1 MQYLKIGVVFLCSL
15 SLSVLSFAQ
24 GNFKVE
30 TNRKTMDLSEYV
42 EVKYIV
48 EGGKARNFNPGDLS
62 AFEISGKNDMSQT
75 NIVNG
80 RVTQSKIY
88 TYYLKPKK
96 EGTFKIAGGS
106 VMIGKTRYRA
116 KPVSITVSK
125 TKQTEQADS
134 LARKKQGSF
143 DDFVYIDI
151 VLDKDTVYK
160 GEQVIARYNLY
171 TLYQIS
177 NFNITE
183 NPALPGFW
191 IRNLNDNNYPQRTQ
205 VINGKQFRVVELKR
219 VAMFPQK
226 SGNLELD
233 KIEIEGYVKVKQS
246 NRKRSNDPFQDLFDD
261 PFFSSPFSRYKTE
274 KRKIASET
282 KTLVVKELPE
292 PIPDGF
298 TGGVGKFTAGASV
311 ANSSLK
317 TNESLSLN
325 FTINGDGNIKL
336 LDGPELELP
345 EGFEAYDTK
354 IEENI
359 YTNSGKVRGSKKFE
373 YPIIPR
379 KPGKYKIPQID
390 WWYFDVATEKYK
402 NYKLGPYT
410 ITVEPGDDYA
420 DNQSTFDEG
429 AYQLKPIKTGKA
441 VFSKRS
447 IRALV
452 SSPVAWVLAGFPVL
466 LLPLIGF
473 IKKQQELNK
482 PTEQQ
487 LQYSKAKQ
495 VAIDRLSQAEQ
506 FMHKQE
512 DKLFYDEVIRSV
524 WGYLQNKF
532 GIENSE
538 LDKPIIQ
545 KTLADNN
552 IQQPTTAGINEVI
565 SLCEIALFAPSASGV
580 SKSQVYE
587 KAVNHISEIE
597 EQLS

>member
-1 MQYLKIGVVFLCSL
+1 MQYLKFGFIFLCCL
-15 SLSVLSFAQ
+15 GINFSVLGQ
-24 GNFKVE
+24 GNFKVT
-30 TNRKTMDLSEYV
+30 TNRTTMDLSEYV
-42 EVKYIV
+42 EVKYTI
-48 EGGKARNFNPGDLS
+48 EGGNERNFNPGDLS
-62 AFEISGKNDMSQT
+62 AFEISGKNETSQT
-75 NIVNG
+75 NIVNTK
-80 RVTQSKIY
+80 VSQSKIY
-88 TYYLKPKK
+88 TFYLKPKK
-96 EGTFKIAGGS
+96 EGVLRISGAS
-106 VMIGKTRYRA
+106 VMIGKKRHRA
-116 KPVSITVSK
+116 KTVNITVSK

-143 DDFVYIDI
+143 KDFVYIDI

-177 NFNITE
+177 NFNITQ

-191 IRNLNDNNYPQRTQ
+191 IRNLNDNNYPQKTQ
-205 VINGKQFRVVELKR
+205 VTNGKQFRVVELKR

-233 KIEIEGYVKVKQS
+233 NIEIEGYVKVKQT
-246 NRKRSNDPFQDLFDD
+246 NRRRSNDPFDIFDD

-274 KRKIASET
+274 KRKIASDT

-311 ANSSLK
+311 ENSNLK

-336 LDGPELELP
+336 LDGPILELP

-354 IEENI
+354 VEENI
-359 YTNSGKVRGSKKFE
+359 YTNSGKVRGSKKFV

-379 KPGKYKIPQID
+379 EPGKYKIPAID
-390 WWYFDVATEKYK
+390 WYYFDVERGNYK

-410 ITVEPGDDYA
+410 VNVEPGDDYT

-429 AYQLKPIKTGKA
+429 AYQLKPIKTNKA
-441 VFSKRS
+441 ELAKQRM
-447 IRALV
+447 RALV
-452 SSPVAWVLAGFPVL
+452 SSPISWALAGFPIL

-482 PTEQQ
+482 PTAQQ
-487 LQYSKAKQ
+487 IQYSKAKQ
-495 VAIDRLSQAEQ
+495 VAIERLSQAEEL
-506 FMHKQE
+506 MHHKE

-545 KTLADNN
+545 QTLSTEN
-552 IQQPTTAGINEVI
+552 IEQQTITGVNEVI
-565 SLCEIALFAPSASGV
+565 SLCEIALFAPSAAGV
-580 SKSQVYE
+580 SKKEVYE
-587 KAVNHISEIE
+587 KAVNYISQIE

>member
-1 MQYLKIGVVFLCSL
+1 MQFLKIGLVFISSL
-15 SLSVLSFAQ
+15 LLSYHSLAQ

-30 TNRKTMDLSEYV
+30 TNRTTMDLSEFV
-42 EVKYIV
+42 EVKFIIS
-48 EGGKARNFNPGDLS
+48 GGKARNFNPGDLS
-62 AFEISGKNDMSQT
+62 AFDISGQNDMSQT

-106 VMIGKTRYRA
+106 VMIGKTRHRA
-116 KPVSITVSK
+116 KTVNITVSK
-125 TKQTEQADS
+125 TKQTEKADS
-134 LARKKQGSF
+134 IARKKQGSF
-143 DDFVYIDI
+143 KDFVYIDI

-177 NFNITE
+177 NFNITQ

-191 IRNLNDNNYPQRTQ
+191 IRNLNDNNFPQRTQ
-205 VINGKQFRVVELKR
+205 IIDGKKFRVVELKR

-233 KIEIEGYVKVKQS
+233 NIEIEGYVKVKQS
-246 NRKRSNDPFQDLFDD
+246 NRRKSNDPFQDLFDD

-274 KRKIASET
+274 KRKIASDM

-292 PIPDGF
+292 PVPDGF

-311 ANSSLK
+311 ENSNLK
-317 TNESLSLN
+317 TNESLTLN

-336 LDGPELELP
+336 LDGPVLDLP

-354 IEENI
+354 VEENI
-359 YTNSGKVRGSKKFE
+359 YTNSGKVRGSKKFM
-373 YPIIPR
+373 YPVIPR
-379 KPGKYKIPQID
+379 KPGKYKIPAID
-390 WWYFDVATEKYK
+390 WYYFDVATETYK

-410 ITVEPGDDYA
+410 VNVEPGDDYA

-429 AYQLKPIKTGKA
+429 AYQLKPIKSHKA
-441 VFSKRS
+441 VLSKKG

-452 SSPVAWVLAGFPVL
+452 NSPVTWVLAGFPIL

-473 IKKQQELNK
+473 VKKQQELNK

-487 LQYSKAKQ
+487 IQFSKAKQ
-495 VAIDRLSQAEQ
+495 VAIERLSQAEEL
-506 FMHKQE
+506 MHQKE

-524 WGYLQNKF
+524 WGYLQNKL

-545 KTLADNN
+545 KTLTQHN
-552 IQQPTTAGINEVI
+552 IEQGTITGIDEVI
-565 SLCEIALFAPSASGV
+565 SLCEIALFAPSAAGV
-580 SKSQVYE
+580 SKKQVYE
-587 KAVNHISEIE
+587 KAINHISAIE